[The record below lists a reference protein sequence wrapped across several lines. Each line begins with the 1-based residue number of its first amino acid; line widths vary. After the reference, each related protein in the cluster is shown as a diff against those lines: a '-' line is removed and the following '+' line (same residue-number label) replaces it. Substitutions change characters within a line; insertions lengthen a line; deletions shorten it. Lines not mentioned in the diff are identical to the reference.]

1 MLSVRS
7 WFKIE
12 RIQECCQK
20 GVLEIVADFFVIR
33 FSVYQEEPQAAYFV
47 FLGFKLCFSVTEWM
61 GRRENCGPPVEM
73 SPLWLVSGCPARIH
87 SLCSSHHLYHS
98 RFLET
103 CTWKLVV
110 CLHKTPTWECL
121 NCAWLWPKPD
131 LNEALQICGQ
141 YGMSLGYQRCWLW
154 GSLALCYQI
163 TFHNF
168 PSRIPTAFFE
178 LSNPHI
184 SFLTFSQSHIECKTI
199 KINILKKYIRRD
211 QMNLFIWGPG
221 I

>member
-61 GRRENCGPPVEM
+61 GRRENCGPPAEM
-73 SPLWLVSGCPARIH
+73 SPLWSVSRCPARIH

-98 RFLET
+98 RFSHLYLKTCGLSSQDTNMGMLEL
-103 CTWKLVV
+103 CLVV
-110 CLHKTPTWECL
+110 TQ
-121 NCAWLWPKPD
+121 PD